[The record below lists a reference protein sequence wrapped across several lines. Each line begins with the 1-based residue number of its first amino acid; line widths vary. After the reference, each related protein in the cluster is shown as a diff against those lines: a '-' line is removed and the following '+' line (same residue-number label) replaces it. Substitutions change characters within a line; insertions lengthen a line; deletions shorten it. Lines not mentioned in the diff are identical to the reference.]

1 MKILMFG
8 RGVIASAYGWALSR
22 AGHDVEFFVRPGRSV
37 TYGDSIE
44 LDLLDLHRH
53 PWGERVAESWPVRYR
68 ENLTP
73 DDGFDLIIVS
83 VSHHRLAAAAAFLAP
98 RLGNATV
105 LIFGNLW
112 AEPLDAVIPLP
123 ADRLAWGFPGAGG
136 GFGKDDVLHATLSP
150 TVVLGTLGQPPTS
163 RELDVRRVFRG
174 AGFRV
179 SEQPDI
185 RGWLWIHFAF
195 NAGMHSQGVRL
206 GSLSDLIG
214 RPNDLRDALLTAREM
229 LPVVQER
236 GIDLSRHRAAVLP
249 FRMPAGI
256 TAAVM
261 SWLITHVKA
270 ARTNLEAQSDSTASE
285 PRAICRDALAD
296 ARRFGVPVPHLEA
309 AESYFVADEVHCRSG
324 DGPE

>member
-1 MKILMFG
+1 VKILMFG

-22 AGHDVEFFVRPGRSV
+22 AGHDVEFYARPGRSAI
-37 TYGDSIE
+37 YGDSID
-44 LDLLDLHRH
+44 LDLLDLHRR
-53 PWGERVAESWPVRYR
+53 PWGERIVESWPVRFR
-68 ENLTP
+68 EELTP
-73 DDGFDLIIVS
+73 EDGFDLIVVS
-83 VSHHRLAAAAAFLAP
+83 VSHHRLAEVATFLAP
-98 RLGNATV
+98 RMGDATV

-112 AEPLDAVIPLP
+112 AEPMDAVAPLP

-150 TVVLGTLGQPPTS
+150 TVVFGTLGQPPTS
-163 RELDVRRVFRG
+163 REQVVRRVFRG
-174 AGFRV
+174 AGFKI

-214 RPNDLRDALLTAREM
+214 APGDLRDALLAAREM
-229 LPVVQER
+229 LPVVQKR
-236 GIDLSRHRAAVLP
+236 GIDLGRHRMAVLP
-249 FRMPAGI
+249 FRVPAGA

-261 SWLITHVKA
+261 SWLISHVKA
-270 ARTNLEAQSDSTASE
+270 ARTNLEAQSDPTAEE

-309 AESYFVADEVHCRSG
+309 AEQYFAAE
-324 DGPE
+324 

>member
-22 AGHDVEFFVRPGRSV
+22 AGHEVEFYVRPGRSA
-37 TYGDSIE
+37 TYGNSIN
-44 LDLLDLHRH
+44 LDLLDLRRR
-53 PWGERVAESWPVRYR
+53 PWGDRIVESWLARYR
-68 ENLTP
+68 EELSP
-73 DDGFDLIIVS
+73 DDGFDLIVVS
-83 VSHHRLAAAAAFLAP
+83 VSHHRLAEVAGFLAP
-98 RLGNATV
+98 RIGNATV

-112 AEPLDAVIPLP
+112 AEPLEAVAPLP

-136 GFGKDDVLHATLSP
+136 GFGKDDVLRVGLSP
-150 TVVLGTLGQPPTS
+150 TVVFGTLEAPPTP
-163 RELDVRRVFRG
+163 REQAVRRVFRG
-174 AGFRV
+174 AGFKI

-206 GSLSDLIG
+206 GSLSDIVG
-214 RPNDLRDALLTAREM
+214 APNDLRDALLTAREL
-229 LPVVQER
+229 LPVVQKR
-236 GIDLSRHRAAVLP
+236 GIDLRRHRMAVLP
-249 FRMPAGI
+249 LRTPAGM

-270 ARTNLEAQSDSTASE
+270 LRTNLEAQSDPSAAE

-309 AESYFVADEVHCRSG
+309 AQQYFIAE
-324 DGPE
+324 

>member
-22 AGHDVEFFVRPGRSV
+22 AGHDVEFYVRPGRSAL
-37 TYGDSIE
+37 YGDSID
-44 LDLLDLHRH
+44 LDVLDLHRR
-53 PWGERVAESWPVRYR
+53 PWGQRIAEPWRVRYR
-68 ENLTP
+68 EELTP

-83 VSHHRLAAAAAFLAP
+83 VSHHRLAEVAGFLAP
-98 RLGNATV
+98 RIGNATV

-112 AEPLDAVIPLP
+112 AEPLDAVAPLP

-136 GFGKDDVLHATLSP
+136 GFARNDVLHVTLLRS
-150 TVVLGTLGQPPTS
+150 VVFGTLGQPPTP
-163 RELDVRRVFRG
+163 RELAVRRVFRG
-174 AGFRV
+174 AGFRI

-214 RPNDLRDALLTAREM
+214 ARKDLRDALLAAREM
-229 LPVVQER
+229 LPVVEKR
-236 GIDLSRHRAAVLP
+236 GIDFGRHRAAVLP
-249 FRMPAGI
+249 FRVPVGM

-261 SWLITHVKA
+261 SWLISHVKA
-270 ARTNLEAQSDSTASE
+270 ARTNLAAQSDPTAEE
-285 PRAICRDALAD
+285 PRAICREALAD

-309 AESYFVADEVHCRSG
+309 AEEYFAAV
-324 DGPE
+324 

>member
-22 AGHDVEFFVRPGRSV
+22 AGHEVDFYVRPGRSAM
-37 TYGDSIE
+37 YGDSID
-44 LDLLDLHRH
+44 LDLLDLHRR
-53 PWGERVAESWPVRYR
+53 PWGERVVESWPVRYQ
-68 ENLTP
+68 EELTS
-73 DDGFDLIIVS
+73 DDGFDLIVVS
-83 VSHHRLAAAAAFLAP
+83 VSHHRLAEAAAFLAP
-98 RLGNATV
+98 RIGNATV

-112 AEPLDAVIPLP
+112 ADPLDAVAPLP

-136 GFGKDDVLHATLSP
+136 GFGNDDVLRVTLSP
-150 TVVLGTLGQPPTS
+150 TVVFGTLGQSPTP
-163 RELDVRRVFRG
+163 REQAARRVFRG
-174 AGFRV
+174 AGFKI

-195 NAGMHSQGVRL
+195 NAGMHAQGVRL

-214 RPNDLRDALLTAREM
+214 APGDLRDALLTAREI

-236 GIDLSRHRAAVLP
+236 GIDLSRHRMAVLP
-249 FRMPAGI
+249 FRVPAGM

-270 ARTNLEAQSDSTASE
+270 ARTNMAAQSDATAEE

-296 ARRFGVPVPHLEA
+296 ARRLGVPVPHLEA
-309 AESYFVADEVHCRSG
+309 AEEYFTAE
-324 DGPE
+324 

>member
-1 MKILMFG
+1 VKILMFG

-22 AGHDVEFFVRPGRSV
+22 AGHEVDFYVRPGRSAI
-37 TYGDSIE
+37 YGDSIDLDV
-44 LDLLDLHRH
+44 LDLRRR
-53 PWGERVAESWPVRYR
+53 PWGERVVETWPVRYR
-68 ENLTP
+68 EDLTP
-73 DDGFDLIIVS
+73 DDGFDLIVVS
-83 VSHHRLAAAAAFLAP
+83 VSHHRLAEVASFLAP
-98 RLGNATV
+98 RIGNATV

-112 AEPLDAVIPLP
+112 AEPLDAVAPLP
-123 ADRLAWGFPGAGG
+123 TDQLAWGFPGAGG
-136 GFGKDDVLHATLSP
+136 GFGRDDVLRVTLSP
-150 TVVLGTLGQPPTS
+150 TAVFGTLRRPLTPRDQA
-163 RELDVRRVFRG
+163 VRRVFRG
-174 AGFRV
+174 AGLRI

-214 RPNDLRDALLTAREM
+214 APDDLRDALITAREM
-229 LPVVQER
+229 LPIVQKR
-236 GIDLSRHRAAVLP
+236 GIDLRRHRMAVLP
-249 FRMPAGI
+249 FRMPVGM

-270 ARTNLEAQSDSTASE
+270 ARTNMEAQSDPTTEE

-309 AESYFVADEVHCRSG
+309 AEEYFTAV
-324 DGPE
+324 

>member
-22 AGHDVEFFVRPGRSV
+22 AGHEVEFYVRPGRSA
-37 TYGDSIE
+37 TYGDSID
-44 LDLLDLHRH
+44 LDLLDLRRR
-53 PWGERVAESWPVRYR
+53 PWGERVAESWPVHYR
-68 ENLTP
+68 EALTP
-73 DDGFDLIIVS
+73 DDGFDLIVVS
-83 VSHHRLAAAAAFLAP
+83 VSHHRLAEAAAFLAP
-98 RLGNATV
+98 RIGNATV

-112 AEPLDAVIPLP
+112 AEPLDAVAPLP

-136 GFGKDDVLHATLSP
+136 GFGQDDVLRMTLTG
-150 TVVLGTLGQPPTS
+150 TVVFGTLGQPLTP
-163 RELDVRRVFRG
+163 RERAVRKVFRE
-174 AGFRV
+174 AGFKI

-214 RPNDLRDALLTAREM
+214 APRDLRDALLAAREM
-229 LPVVQER
+229 VPVVQKR
-236 GIDLSRHRAAVLP
+236 GIDLRRHRMALLP
-249 FRMPAGI
+249 FRTPAGT

-270 ARTNLEAQSDSTASE
+270 ARTNMEAQSDPTAEE
-285 PRAICRDALAD
+285 PRAICRDALAE
-296 ARRFGVPVPHLEA
+296 ARRRGVPVPHLEV
-309 AESYFVADEVHCRSG
+309 AERYFT
-324 DGPE
+324 DG

>member
-22 AGHDVEFFVRPGRSV
+22 AGHEVEFYVRAGRSV
-37 TYGDSIE
+37 TYGNSIGF
-44 LDLLDLHRH
+44 DLLDLRRR
-53 PWGERVAESWPVRYR
+53 PWGERVAESWPVRCR
-68 ENLTP
+68 EELAP
-73 DDGFDLIIVS
+73 DDGFDLIVVS
-83 VSHHRLAAAAAFLAP
+83 VSHHRLAEVAAFLAP

-112 AEPLDAVIPLP
+112 EEPLDAVAPLP

-136 GFGKDDVLHATLSP
+136 GFGKDDVLRATLSS
-150 TVVLGTLGQPPTS
+150 TVVFGTLGQPPTS
-163 RELDVRRVFRG
+163 REQAARRVFRG
-174 AGFRV
+174 AGFKI

-195 NAGMHSQGVRL
+195 NVGMHSQGVRL

-214 RPNDLRDALLTAREM
+214 APNDLRDALLTAREM
-229 LPVVQER
+229 LPVVQKR
-236 GIDLSRHRAAVLP
+236 GIDLGRHRMAVLP
-249 FRMPAGI
+249 FRVPAGM

-261 SWLITHVKA
+261 SWLISHVKA
-270 ARTNLEAQSDSTASE
+270 ARTNMEAQSDPIAEE

-296 ARRFGVPVPHLEA
+296 ARRLGVPVPHLEA
-309 AESYFVADEVHCRSG
+309 AEEYFAAE
-324 DGPE
+324 

>member
-1 MKILMFG
+1 VKILMFG

-22 AGHDVEFFVRPGRSV
+22 AGHEVDFYVRPGRSAI
-37 TYGDSIE
+37 YGDSIDLDV
-44 LDLLDLHRH
+44 LDLRRR
-53 PWGERVAESWPVRYR
+53 PWGERVVETWPVRYR
-68 ENLTP
+68 EDLTP
-73 DDGFDLIIVS
+73 DDGFDLIVVS
-83 VSHHRLAAAAAFLAP
+83 VSHHRLAEVASFLAP
-98 RLGNATV
+98 RIGNATV

-112 AEPLDAVIPLP
+112 AEPLDAVAPLP
-123 ADRLAWGFPGAGG
+123 TDRLAWGFPGAGG
-136 GFGKDDVLHATLSP
+136 GFGRDDVLRVTLSP
-150 TVVLGTLGQPPTS
+150 TAVFGTLGRPLTPRDQA
-163 RELDVRRVFRG
+163 VRRVFRG
-174 AGFRV
+174 AGLRI

-214 RPNDLRDALLTAREM
+214 APDDLRDALITAREM
-229 LPVVQER
+229 LPIVQKR
-236 GIDLSRHRAAVLP
+236 GIDLRRHRMAVLP
-249 FRMPAGI
+249 FRMPVGM

-270 ARTNLEAQSDSTASE
+270 ARTNMEAQSDPTTEE

-309 AESYFVADEVHCRSG
+309 AEEYFTAV
-324 DGPE
+324 

>member
-1 MKILMFG
+1 VEFGMKILMFG
-8 RGVIASAYGWALSR
+8 RGVIATAYGWALSR
-22 AGHDVEFFVRPGRSV
+22 AGHEVEFYVRPGRSA
-37 TYGDSIE
+37 TYGDSIK
-44 LDLLDLHRH
+44 LNLLDLHRR

-68 ENLTP
+68 EALTA

-83 VSHHRLAAAAAFLAP
+83 VSHHRLAEAAAFLAP

-112 AEPLDAVIPLP
+112 AEPLDAVAPLP

-136 GFGKDDVLHATLSP
+136 GFGNDGVLQATLSP
-150 TVVLGTLGQPPTS
+150 NVVFGTIGQPQTS
-163 RELDVRRVFRG
+163 REQAVRRMFRG
-174 AGFRV
+174 AGFRI

-195 NAGMHSQGVRL
+195 NVGMHSQGVRL
-206 GSLSDLIG
+206 GSLSKLIG
-214 RPNDLRDALLTAREM
+214 RPRDLRDALLTAREM
-229 LPVVQER
+229 LPVVQKR
-236 GIDLSRHRAAVLP
+236 GIDFRRHRAAVLP
-249 FRMPAGI
+249 FRMPAGA

-261 SWLITHVKA
+261 SWLISHVKA
-270 ARTNLEAQSDSTASE
+270 ARTNLEAQSDPTAGE

-309 AESYFVADEVHCRSG
+309 AEGYFIAD
-324 DGPE
+324 

>member
-22 AGHDVEFFVRPGRSV
+22 AGHEVDFYVRPGRSA
-37 TYGDSIE
+37 TYGDAID
-44 LDLLDLHRH
+44 LNLLDLRRRA
-53 PWGERVAESWPVRYR
+53 WGKRVVESWPVRYQ
-68 ENLTP
+68 ENVTS
-73 DDGFDLIIVS
+73 DDGFDLIVVS
-83 VSHHRLAAAAAFLAP
+83 VSHHRLADAATFLAP
-98 RLGNATV
+98 RIGNATV

-112 AEPLDAVIPLP
+112 AEPLDAVAPLP

-150 TVVLGTLGQPPTS
+150 TVVFGTLGQAPTPG
-163 RELDVRRVFRG
+163 EQAVRGVFRE
-174 AGFRV
+174 AGFRI

-214 RPNDLRDALLTAREM
+214 APKDLRDALLAAREL
-229 LPVVQER
+229 LPVVQKR
-236 GIDLSRHRAAVLP
+236 GVDLGRHRMAVLP
-249 FRMPAGI
+249 FRIPAGL
-256 TAAVM
+256 TAAVV
-261 SWLITHVKA
+261 SWLISHVKA
-270 ARTNLEAQSDSTASE
+270 ARTNLEAQSDPTAGE

-296 ARRFGVPVPHLEA
+296 ARKFGVPVPHLEA
-309 AESYFVADEVHCRSG
+309 AEEYFAAE
-324 DGPE
+324 